1 MKTTVLCAT
10 NGKSQ
15 AQFANFPLAEEE
27 RQGQGVLGQGVLE
40 QVNLGECT
48 WGSMESA
55 QIQRKKEELGRVWE
69 EESDGRKETKCK

>member
-15 AQFANFPLAEEE
+15 AHFANFPLAEEE

-55 QIQRKKEELGRVWE
+55 
-69 EESDGRKETKCK
+69 